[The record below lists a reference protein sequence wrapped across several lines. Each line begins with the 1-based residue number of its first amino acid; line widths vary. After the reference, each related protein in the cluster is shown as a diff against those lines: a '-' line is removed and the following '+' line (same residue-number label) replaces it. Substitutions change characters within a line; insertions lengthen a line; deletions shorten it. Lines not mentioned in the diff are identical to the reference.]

1 MNAGFLEIE
10 KLTKSYDCYIFHDVD
25 MIPENRCNYY
35 TCFEDPLHLGA
46 YVNKFKYK
54 WAILNKTKVKLR
66 ILPFMFFFVGKG
78 KWIFGKTGLIFERE
92 LTHF

>member
-1 MNAGFLEIE
+1 MHHFYVRIPLDCCSLCSKNILRRKQNLELQTARAIFNKGMLMNAGFLEIE

-54 WAILNKTKVKLR
+54 
-66 ILPFMFFFVGKG
+66 
-78 KWIFGKTGLIFERE
+78 
-92 LTHF
+92 